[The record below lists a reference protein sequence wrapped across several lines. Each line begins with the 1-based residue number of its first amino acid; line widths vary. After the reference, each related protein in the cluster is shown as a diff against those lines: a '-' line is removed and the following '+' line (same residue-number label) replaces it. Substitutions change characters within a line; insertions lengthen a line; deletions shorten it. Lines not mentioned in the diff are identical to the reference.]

1 MKKYCVLFGANGF
14 IGSHVLDSLNRR
26 NFNVVASDL
35 GKHKWKNKK
44 IKYYNIDISNAGEL
58 DKIKGKID
66 YFLIFSAISDIAE
79 ANKNITKTLDVNI
92 NGLLNI
98 LKLANKLRVKKIIF
112 ASSVYVNS
120 EQGGFY
126 KVSKI
131 AGENLIKE
139 FKRQYNLNFTIIRYG
154 SVYGPRSDINNG
166 IYKILFNALTKKKIE
181 YFGSESNIREYI
193 HVLDAAEST
202 CDLIDNKFNN
212 KIITLTGNEST
223 KVKDLML
230 LIRDILSLKTKIK
243 FYNKKVPGH
252 YVRTPFT
259 FEEEISKKYSPKLHI
274 DLAEG
279 LVQTLNFIKKKNK
292 I

>member
-1 MKKYCVLFGANGF
+1 M
-14 IGSHVLDSLNRR
+14 
-26 NFNVVASDL
+26 
-35 GKHKWKNKK
+35 
-44 IKYYNIDISNAGEL
+44 

-202 CDLIDNKFNN
+202 CDLIDNKFN
-212 KIITLTGNEST
+212 I
-223 KVKDLML
+223 
-230 LIRDILSLKTKIK
+230 TKI
-243 FYNKKVPGH
+243 
-252 YVRTPFT
+252 
-259 FEEEISKKYSPKLHI
+259 
-274 DLAEG
+274 
-279 LVQTLNFIKKKNK
+279 
-292 I
+292 